1 MATLP
6 FTDLL
11 LLDLTRHRAGPV
23 ASRFFADWGARV
35 IKVEAPTDTSDSM
48 GGERSGFDYQNL
60 HRNKQSLSLNLKT
73 AEGKAIFRKLALRAD
88 IVLESF
94 RPSVKYRLGVD
105 YESLRQANPRII
117 CGSISGFGQTGPYA
131 ERPAVDQ
138 IIQGMSGLM
147 SVTGLA
153 GQGPVRAGAAIA
165 DISAGMILVQG
176 ILTALYHR
184 ERTGEGQW
192 VQTSLLESLVSVLDF
207 QAARW
212 LRTGEVPGQA
222 GNDHP
227 TLMPTGLFPTADGQ
241 VNLAAAE
248 DPKFAALCE
257 VLQLPQLLADPD
269 YRTVERRGV
278 HRQKLCA
285 ILAEKTRVLLSAT
298 LVEKLNAAGVPC
310 GPVYSIG
317 EAMEDA
323 QMKSLGMN
331 IPVDHPRLG
340 SFDVLGQPLS
350 LAEKGSLAGNGG
362 RPSARSH
369 APDLGEQTDDILSK
383 LLGYEKAAID
393 ALRSRGVI

>member
-1 MATLP
+1 
-6 FTDLL
+6 
-11 LLDLTRHRAGPV
+11 
-23 ASRFFADWGARV
+23 
-35 IKVEAPTDTSDSM
+35 M
-48 GGERSGFDYQNL
+48 GGKREGFDYQNL
-60 HRNKQSLSLNLKT
+60 HRNKRSLSLNLKT
-73 AEGKAIFRKLALRAD
+73 AEGKAIFKKLALRAD
-88 IVLESF
+88 IILESF

-105 YESLRQANPRII
+105 YDSLREANPRII

-165 DISAGMILVQG
+165 DISAGMVLTQG

-184 ERTGEGQW
+184 ERTGQGQW
-192 VQTSLLESLVSVLDF
+192 VHTSLLESLASVLDF
-207 QAARW
+207 QVARW
-212 LRTGEVPGQA
+212 LRTGDVPAQA
-222 GNDHP
+222 VNDHP

-257 VLQLPQLLADPD
+257 VLQLSDLPKDPD
-269 YRTVERRGV
+269 YSTVQARSA

-285 ILAEKTRVLLSAT
+285 ILAEKTRGISSSVLI
-298 LVEKLNAAGVPC
+298 ERLNAAGVPC
-310 GPVYSIG
+310 GPVYTIG
-317 EAMEDA
+317 EAMQDK
-323 QMKSLGMN
+323 QMSSLGMS

-340 SFDVLGQPLS
+340 PFELLGQPLS
-350 LAEKGSLAGNGG
+350 LEGSGG
-362 RPSARSH
+362 RAAVRFA
-369 APDLGEQTDDILSK
+369 APDLGEHTEDILSE
-383 LLGYEKAAID
+383 LLGYEKPAIE

>member
-1 MATLP
+1 
-6 FTDLL
+6 
-11 LLDLTRHRAGPV
+11 
-23 ASRFFADWGARV
+23 
-35 IKVEAPTDTSDSM
+35 M
-48 GGERSGFDYQNL
+48 GGKREGFDYQNL

-73 AEGKAIFRKLALRAD
+73 AEGKAIFRKLAARAD
-88 IVLESF
+88 VVLESF

-165 DISAGMILVQG
+165 DISAGMVLVQG
-176 ILTALYHR
+176 ILTALYQR

-192 VQTSLLESLVSVLDF
+192 VQTSLLEALASVLDF
-207 QAARW
+207 QVARW
-212 LRTGEVPGQA
+212 LRTGDVPGQA

-227 TLMPTGLFPTADGQ
+227 TLMPTGLFPTADGD

-257 VLQLPQLLADPD
+257 VLQLSHLPQDPA
-269 YRTVERRGV
+269 YRSVEARSI
-278 HRQKLCA
+278 HRQQLCA
-285 ILAEKTRVLLSAT
+285 ILSEKTRAIASAE
-298 LVEKLNAAGVPC
+298 LIERLNAAGVPC

-317 EAMEDA
+317 EAMEDE

-350 LAEKGSLAGNGG
+350 LEGSGG
-362 RPSARSH
+362 RPAARVA
-369 APDLGEQTDDILSK
+369 APDLGENTDEILSK
-383 LLGYEKAAID
+383 LLGYEKAAIA
-393 ALRSRGVI
+393 ALRSRGVV

>member
-1 MATLP
+1 MVTLP

-23 ASRFFADWGARV
+23 ASRFFADWGAQV
-35 IKVEAPTDTSDSM
+35 IKIEAPSDISDSM
-48 GGERSGFDYQNL
+48 GGKREGFDYQNL
-60 HRNKQSLSLNLKT
+60 HRNKRSLSLNLKT
-73 AEGKAIFRKLALRAD
+73 AEGKAIFKKLALRAD
-88 IVLESF
+88 IILESF

-105 YESLRQANPRII
+105 YDSLREANPRII

-165 DISAGMILVQG
+165 DISAGMVLTQG

-184 ERTGEGQW
+184 ERTGQGQW
-192 VQTSLLESLVSVLDF
+192 VHTSLLESLASVLDF
-207 QAARW
+207 QVARW
-212 LRTGEVPGQA
+212 LRTGDVPAQA

-257 VLQLPQLLADPD
+257 VLQLSDLPKDPD
-269 YRTVERRGV
+269 YSTVQARSAR
-278 HRQKLCA
+278 RQKLCA
-285 ILAEKTRVLLSAT
+285 ILAEKTRGISSSA
-298 LVEKLNAAGVPC
+298 LIERLNAAGVPC
-310 GPVYSIG
+310 GPVYTIG
-317 EAMEDA
+317 EAMKDK
-323 QMKSLGMN
+323 QMSSLGMS

-340 SFDVLGQPLS
+340 PFELLGQPLS
-350 LAEKGSLAGNGG
+350 LEGSGG
-362 RPSARSH
+362 RAAVRFA
-369 APDLGEQTDDILSK
+369 APDLGEHTEDILSE
-383 LLGYEKAAID
+383 LLGYEKPAIE

>member
-11 LLDLTRHRAGPV
+11 VLDLTRHRAGPL
-23 ASRFFADWGARV
+23 AARFFADWGAQV
-35 IKVEAPTDTSDSM
+35 IKIETPTDPSDSM
-48 GGERSGFDYQNL
+48 GGDRDGFDYQNL
-60 HRNKQSLSLNLKT
+60 HRNKHSLSLNLKT
-73 AEGKAIFRKLALRAD
+73 PEGKEILQGLARRAD
-88 IVLESF
+88 VVLESF

-105 YESLRQANPRII
+105 YESLRRVNPRII

-138 IIQGMSGLM
+138 IVQGMSGLM
-147 SVTGLA
+147 SVTGVA
-153 GQGPVRAGAAIA
+153 GQGPLRAGAAIA
-165 DISAGMILVQG
+165 DISAGMVLVQG
-176 ILTALYHR
+176 LLTALYQR
-184 ERTGEGQW
+184 ERTGQGQW
-192 VQTSLLESLVSVLDF
+192 VHTSLLESLASVLDF
-207 QAARW
+207 QVARW

-257 VLQLPQLLADPD
+257 ILQLPHLLENPD
-269 YRTVERRGV
+269 YRTVQARSANRE
-278 HRQKLCA
+278 KLCA
-285 ILAEKTRVLLSAT
+285 ILAEKTRAIASAD
-298 LVEKLNAAGVPC
+298 LVARLNAAGVPC
-310 GPVYSIG
+310 GPVYSID
-317 EAMEDA
+317 EAMNDP

-340 SFDVLGQPLS
+340 AFEVLGQPLS
-350 LAEKGSLAGNGG
+350 LAASGG
-362 RPSARSH
+362 RPAARFS
-369 APDLGEQTDDILSK
+369 APDLGADSDEILTTF
-383 LLGYEKAAID
+383 LGYEKATIA

>member
-1 MATLP
+1 MVTLP

-23 ASRFFADWGARV
+23 ASRFFADWGAQV
-35 IKVEAPTDTSDSM
+35 IKIEAPSDISDSM
-48 GGERSGFDYQNL
+48 GGKREGFDYQNL
-60 HRNKQSLSLNLKT
+60 HRNKRSLSLNLKT
-73 AEGKAIFRKLALRAD
+73 AEGKAIFKKLALRAD
-88 IVLESF
+88 IILESF

-105 YESLRQANPRII
+105 YDSLREANPRII

-165 DISAGMILVQG
+165 DISAGMVLTQG

-184 ERTGEGQW
+184 ERTGQGQW
-192 VQTSLLESLVSVLDF
+192 VHTSLLESLASVLDF
-207 QAARW
+207 QVARW
-212 LRTGEVPGQA
+212 LRTGDVPAQA

-257 VLQLPQLLADPD
+257 VLQLSDLPKDPD
-269 YRTVERRGV
+269 YSTVQARSA

-285 ILAEKTRVLLSAT
+285 ILAEKTRGISSSVLI
-298 LVEKLNAAGVPC
+298 ERLNAAGVPC
-310 GPVYSIG
+310 GPVYTIG
-317 EAMEDA
+317 EAMQDK
-323 QMKSLGMN
+323 QMSSLGMS

-340 SFDVLGQPLS
+340 PFELLGQPLS
-350 LAEKGSLAGNGG
+350 LEGSGG
-362 RPSARSH
+362 RAAVRFA
-369 APDLGEQTDDILSK
+369 APDLGEHTEDILSE
-383 LLGYEKAAID
+383 LLGYEKPAIE

>member
-6 FTDLL
+6 FSDLL

-23 ASRFFADWGARV
+23 ASRFFADWGAQV
-35 IKVEAPTDTSDSM
+35 IKVEAPSDTSDSM
-48 GGERSGFDYQNL
+48 GGRREGFDYQNL
-60 HRNKQSLSLNLKT
+60 HRNKRGLSLNLKT

-94 RPSVKYRLGVD
+94 RPSVKHRLGVD
-105 YESLRQANPRII
+105 YESLREANPRII

-165 DISAGMILVQG
+165 DISAGMVLSQG
-176 ILTALYHR
+176 ILAALYQR
-184 ERTGEGQW
+184 ERTGQGQW
-192 VQTSLLESLVSVLDF
+192 VHTSLLESLASVLDF
-207 QAARW
+207 QVARW

-227 TLMPTGLFPTADGQ
+227 TLMPTGLFRTADGH

-257 VLQLPQLLADPD
+257 VLQLSELPNDPA
-269 YRTVERRGV
+269 YSTVEARSV
-278 HRQKLCA
+278 HREKLCA
-285 ILAEKTRVLLSAT
+285 ILAEKTRALPSSELI
-298 LVEKLNAAGVPC
+298 EKLNAAGVPC

-317 EAMEDA
+317 EAMQDA

-331 IPVDHPRLG
+331 VPVDHPRLG
-340 SFDVLGQPLS
+340 AFDVLAQPLS
-350 LAEKGSLAGNGG
+350 LEGSGG
-362 RPSARSH
+362 RPAARSA
-369 APDLGEQTDDILSK
+369 APDLGEHTDEILSQ
-383 LLGYEKAAID
+383 LLGYEKAAIES
-393 ALRSRGVI
+393 LRSRGVI

>member
-1 MATLP
+1 MLP

-23 ASRFFADWGARV
+23 ASRFFADWGAQV
-35 IKVEAPTDTSDSM
+35 IKVEAPSDVSDSM
-48 GGERSGFDYQNL
+48 GGKREGFDYQNL
-60 HRNKQSLSLNLKT
+60 HRNKKSLSLNLKT
-73 AEGKAIFRKLALRAD
+73 DEGKSIFRKLALRAD

-94 RPSVKYRLGVD
+94 RPSVKYRLSVD

-147 SVTGLA
+147 SVTGLT

-165 DISAGMILVQG
+165 DISAGMVLVQG

-192 VQTSLLESLVSVLDF
+192 IHTSLLESLASVLDF
-207 QAARW
+207 QVARF
-212 LRTGEVPGQA
+212 LRTGDVPGQA

-227 TLMPTGLFPTADGQ
+227 TLMPTGLFPTADGD

-257 VLQLPQLLADPD
+257 VLQLSHLLRDPA
-269 YRTVERRGV
+269 YSSVEARSTN
-278 HRQKLCA
+278 RQKLCA
-285 ILAEKTRVLLSAT
+285 VLSEKTRAISSSELI
-298 LVEKLNAAGVPC
+298 EKLNAAGVPC

-317 EAMEDA
+317 EAMQDE
-323 QMKSLGMN
+323 QMKTLGMN

-340 SFDVLGQPLS
+340 PFEVLGQPLS
-350 LAEKGSLAGNGG
+350 LEGSGG
-362 RPSARSH
+362 RSGARFA
-369 APDLGEQTDDILSK
+369 APDLGEHSDEILSN
-383 LLGYEKAAID
+383 LGYDKAAIGSM
-393 ALRSRGVI
+393 RSRGVI

>member
-1 MATLP
+1 MAALP
-6 FTDLL
+6 FADLL

-23 ASRFFADWGARV
+23 ASRFFADWGAQV
-35 IKVEAPTDTSDSM
+35 IKVEAPSDLSDSM
-48 GGERSGFDYQNL
+48 GGTREGFDYQNL
-60 HRNKQSLSLNLKT
+60 HRNKRSLSLNLKT
-73 AEGKAIFRKLALRAD
+73 AEGKSIFTKLVQRAD

-105 YESLRQANPRII
+105 YDALRQANPRII

-131 ERPAVDQ
+131 ARPGVDQ

-165 DISAGMILVQG
+165 DLSAGMVLIQG

-192 VQTSLLESLVSVLDF
+192 VHTSLLESLVSVLDF
-207 QAARW
+207 QVARW
-212 LRTGEVPGQA
+212 LRTGDVPGQA

-227 TLMPTGLFPTADGQ
+227 TLMPTGLFPTADGH

-248 DPKFAALCE
+248 DPKFATLCE
-257 VLQLPQLLADPD
+257 ILQLSHLLQDPD
-269 YRTVERRGV
+269 YSTVEGRSI
-278 HRQKLCA
+278 HREKLCA
-285 ILAEKTRVLLSAT
+285 MLSEKTRAISSAA
-298 LVEKLNAAGVPC
+298 LIDKLNAAGIPC

-317 EAMEDA
+317 DAMEDE
-323 QMKSLGMN
+323 QMKALGMS

-340 SFDVLGQPLS
+340 SFDLLGQPLS
-350 LAEKGSLAGNGG
+350 LEGNGG
-362 RPSARSH
+362 RPGVRFP
-369 APDLGEQTDDILSK
+369 APDLGEHADDILAN
-383 LLGYEKAAID
+383 LLGYEKTAI
-393 ALRSRGVI
+393 ASMRARGVI

>member
-1 MATLP
+1 VATLP

-23 ASRFFADWGARV
+23 ASRFFADWGAQV
-35 IKVEAPTDTSDSM
+35 IKVEAPSDVSDSM
-48 GGERSGFDYQNL
+48 GGKREGFDYQNL
-60 HRNKQSLSLNLKT
+60 HRNKKSLSLNLKT
-73 AEGKAIFRKLALRAD
+73 DEGKSIFTKLALRAD

-105 YESLRQANPRII
+105 YESLRQTNPRII

-165 DISAGMILVQG
+165 DISAGMVLIQG

-192 VQTSLLESLVSVLDF
+192 IHTSLLEALASVLDF
-207 QAARW
+207 QVARF
-212 LRTGEVPGQA
+212 LRTGDVPGQA

-248 DPKFAALCE
+248 DPKFATLCE
-257 VLQLPQLLADPD
+257 VLQVSHLVRDAD
-269 YRTVERRGV
+269 YSTVQARSTN
-278 HRQKLCA
+278 RQKLCA
-285 ILAEKTRVLLSAT
+285 ILSEKTRAISSAE
-298 LVEKLNAAGVPC
+298 LIEKLNAAGVPC
-310 GPVYSIG
+310 GSVYSID
-317 EAMEDA
+317 EAMQDE

-331 IPVDHPRLG
+331 IPVDHPQLG
-340 SFDVLGQPLS
+340 PFEVLGQPLS
-350 LAEKGSLAGNGG
+350 LEGNGG
-362 RPSARSH
+362 RPAARFA
-369 APDLGEQTDDILSK
+369 APDLGEHTDEILSN
-383 LLGYEKAAID
+383 LGYDKAAIES
-393 ALRSRGVI
+393 LRSRGVI